1 MSIDKIRHRI
11 RENSKQDSTK
21 RERTKSR
28 RENKARLDL
37 AFAIAVKIAS
47 DLKANKTANVFPK
60 TQKEMAKA
68 MECSPQYVNKLL
80 RGTENLQL
88 ETITKIEQILDI
100 NLIQVVDFETIV
112 QEQPENSQ
120 TYTIFNK

>member
-1 MSIDKIRHRI
+1 M
-11 RENSKQDSTK
+11 
-21 RERTKSR
+21 
-28 RENKARLDL
+28 
-37 AFAIAVKIAS
+37 V
-47 DLKANKTANVFPK
+47 
-60 TQKEMAKA
+60 
-68 MECSPQYVNKLL
+68 CSPQYVNKLL

-120 TYTIFNK
+120 TYTIFNKIISGGEWYVNYKELFEEYSYGIEHDIPFKSVA